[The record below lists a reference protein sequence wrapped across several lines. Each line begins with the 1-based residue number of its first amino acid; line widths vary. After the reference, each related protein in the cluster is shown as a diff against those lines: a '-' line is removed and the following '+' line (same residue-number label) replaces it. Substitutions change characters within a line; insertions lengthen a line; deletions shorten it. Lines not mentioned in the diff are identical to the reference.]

1 MAILVL
7 DPMYEAQMRSL
18 WPGLEYE
25 GATEVWEGVTVVPPI
40 PTDEHQDVAG
50 RLYTICYTV
59 IEDEGLGKVRP
70 PINLSDRVEDWGENY
85 RNPDMSVFLNNT
97 AAVNYDSHWVGG
109 PDFAVEVISPGEKP
123 TAKFAFYESIGT
135 KELFIVH
142 RKPWKL
148 ELFTLSDGKLKLA
161 STSALLSAAVCA
173 SAALGLTFQLVEGT
187 RRPRI
192 TVVQPSSGRTWL
204 V

>member
-7 DPMYEAQMRSL
+7 DPVREATIRKL
-18 WPGLEYE
+18 WPDVDHERS
-25 GATEVWEGVTVVPPI
+25 TEVWEGVTVMSPLAN
-40 PTDEHQDVAG
+40 DDHQTLAG
-50 RLYTICYTV
+50 RLYIACSAA
-59 IEDEGLGKVRP
+59 IEDTGLGDVRP
-70 PINLSDRVEDWGENY
+70 AINLSDRVEDWAQNY
-85 RNPDMSVFLNNT
+85 RNPDMSVFLNGT
-97 AAVNYDSHWVGG
+97 AAVCHDTHWVGG
-109 PDFAVEVISPGEKP
+109 PDFAVEVISPGEAPK
-123 TAKFAFYESIGT
+123 AKFAFYETIGT

-148 ELFTLSDGKLKLA
+148 ELFALEGGALKLA
-161 STSALLSAAVCA
+161 SSSALSSAAVCT

-192 TVVQPSSGRTWL
+192 AVTQPFTGRTWL